1 MHRDSPSC
9 SYHALKFKRHHGHQR
24 RTYTYQSGMD
34 SGLNAQA
41 VCSNARFS
49 VLFVPACETHKWAS
63 WIVVSKF
70 NLTSFSIIV
79 LFIYLYKRTLWCYYF
94 YPVKYSENFQV
105 LLQSYNNN
113 LFFEGKH
120 NFFLNLKKNI
130 VIIAGVWNAAGG
142 TRFQKSL
149 SSETKK
155 CLFWEGSLSFSVK
168 RHGKKV
174 L

>member
-1 MHRDSPSC
+1 MLWSLSAITATKEEHILISQGWIQDWTRKRCVPTPGFQSC
-9 SYHALKFKRHHGHQR
+9 SCQLARH
-24 RTYTYQSGMD
+24 TS
-34 SGLNAQA
+34 
-41 VCSNARFS
+41 
-49 VLFVPACETHKWAS
+49 AS

-79 LFIYLYKRTLWCYYF
+79 LLYIYIKEPFGVIIST
-94 YPVKYSENFQV
+94 PSNSENFQV

-113 LFFEGKH
+113 LFFEGK
-120 NFFLNLKKNI
+120 NIEQLFLNLKKNI

-155 CLFWEGSLSFSVK
+155 MFILRGEFEFFCETAWQKSIVIK
-168 RHGKKV
+168 
-174 L
+174 

>member
-1 MHRDSPSC
+1 MLWSLSAITATKEEHILISQGWIQDWTRKRCVPTPGFQSC
-9 SYHALKFKRHHGHQR
+9 SCQLARH
-24 RTYTYQSGMD
+24 TS
-34 SGLNAQA
+34 
-41 VCSNARFS
+41 
-49 VLFVPACETHKWAS
+49 AS

-79 LFIYLYKRTLWCYYF
+79 LLYIYIKEPFGVIIST
-94 YPVKYSENFQV
+94 PSNSENFQV

-113 LFFEGKH
+113 LFFEGK
-120 NFFLNLKKNI
+120 NIEQLFLNLKKNI

-168 RHGKKV
+168 RHGKKA

>member
-1 MHRDSPSC
+1 MLWSLSAITATKEEHILISQGWIQDWTRKRFVPTPGFQSC
-9 SYHALKFKRHHGHQR
+9 SCQLARH
-24 RTYTYQSGMD
+24 TS
-34 SGLNAQA
+34 
-41 VCSNARFS
+41 
-49 VLFVPACETHKWAS
+49 AS

-113 LFFEGKH
+113 LFFEGKN
-120 NFFLNLKKNI
+120 NFFFKFKKKDI